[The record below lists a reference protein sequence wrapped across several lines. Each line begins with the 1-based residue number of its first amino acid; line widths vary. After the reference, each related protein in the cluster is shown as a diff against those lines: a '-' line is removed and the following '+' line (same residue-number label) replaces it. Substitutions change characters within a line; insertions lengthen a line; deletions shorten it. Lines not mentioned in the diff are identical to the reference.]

1 MSEGEQRI
9 DLWRLSRGL
18 LLFLV
23 VPISA
28 AIAGDF
34 VFGVWPILTIAA
46 VGVAFPVAGFVVI
59 RTALKEMERVIR
71 AVAPEENGSADETT
85 GGAPSET
92 MMDVASRG
100 AQVAD

>member
-1 MSEGEQRI
+1 MNGGEQRI

-23 VPISA
+23 VPFGL
-28 AIAGDF
+28 AIAGDI

-46 VGVAFPVAGFVVI
+46 VGLAFPVAGFVVI
-59 RTALKEMERVIR
+59 RSALQEMERVIR
-71 AVAPEENGSADETT
+71 AVAPTEDAEDRRFNA
-85 GGAPSET
+85 APHEA
-92 MMDVASRG
+92 MMDVSSRG

>member
-1 MSEGEQRI
+1 MNGGEQRI

-23 VPISA
+23 VPIAA

-34 VFGVWPILTIAA
+34 VFGAWPILTIAA

-71 AVAPEENGSADETT
+71 AVAPTETGAADETADA
-85 GGAPSET
+85 APSEA
-92 MMDVASRG
+92 MMDVSSRG